1 MRGYNRPMDL
11 SPMLATLV
19 EAPLL
24 KQKGV
29 VYEPKYDGI
38 RALVE
43 LVPGAKGMKAR
54 LWSRNGNEKTAQ
66 FPAIVRAL
74 EAAGRNLDGRTILDG
89 EIVALDERGRPAG
102 FQRLQGRMHL
112 KDARDAERAEAAQPA
127 VLIAFDILREDKQDL
142 TRLPLTERRARLEK
156 LFDRL
161 FRLKAEATGS
171 KEKKAEA
178 TSKKS
183 RGFRLQA
190 EDQVI
195 RLSEQVKDDATA
207 MHARAMKEK
216 WEGLIAKDAAST
228 YQPGR
233 RSPAWRKI
241 KLQQEQEFVIG
252 GWTEPRQTRQYFGA
266 LLLGV
271 NEYGGLKYA
280 GHTGTGFDQKELA
293 RLWKLLKPRETKASP
308 FSEKIKTNETEHWV
322 RPDLVAQIRFT
333 EWTTDGKLRH
343 PVYLGL
349 RDDKGAADVVRE
361 NAAGSSAAPRS
372 IPVASA
378 FPGLSERK
386 RVEGRRK
393 NLDRRKNVD
402 KRKELDGVIEQ
413 LRALEDARKDGELA
427 LPNGDKVKVTN
438 LAKLFWSKLKLT
450 KGDLLRYY
458 VEVSP
463 FILPCVE
470 DRPLVM
476 KRFPNGVD
484 GKAFYQQRSREER
497 PPAGV
502 RIETLEDN
510 LDPISEPDAKRLI
523 GGSLTTLLYMTQMAA
538 ISQDP
543 WFSRVQ
549 SPPDM
554 DHCAIDLDPTDGA
567 TFDKVL
573 DVARWVRDELVSLG
587 VAGFP
592 KTSGASGLHIY
603 IPLPPHTSYESG
615 QLFCQIVATVV
626 ASRHPKV
633 ATVERAVKRRPR
645 GTIYVD
651 FLQNIL
657 GKTLA
662 TAYSARASDYAGVST
677 PLSWKEVDG
686 PIDPRDF
693 TIRTAPAR
701 FREIGDRWKAGL
713 RDARPADLEAVF
725 GKYSKRLGPP

>member
-1 MRGYNRPMDL
+1 
-11 SPMLATLV
+11 MLATLT
-19 EAPLL
+19 EAPPQL

-43 LVPGAKGMKAR
+43 LVPGPKGTKAR

-74 EAAGRNLDGRTILDG
+74 EAAARQLDERAVLDG

-127 VLIAFDILREDKQDL
+127 VLIAFDILREGKQDL
-142 TRLPLTERRARLEK
+142 TRLPLTGRRKRLEA
-156 LFDRL
+156 LFDRI
-161 FRLKAEATGS
+161 FRLKAETTG
-171 KEKKAEA
+171 KKSE
-178 TSKKS
+178 S

-190 EDQVI
+190 EDAVI

-207 MHARAMKEK
+207 LHARAVKEQR
-216 WEGLIAKDAAST
+216 EGLIAKDAAST

-241 KLQQEQEFVIG
+241 KLLQEQEFVIG
-252 GWTEPRQTRQYFGA
+252 GWTESRHTRQYFGA

-271 NEYGGLKYA
+271 NEDGGLKYA
-280 GHTGTGFDQKELA
+280 GHAGTGFDQKELA
-293 RLWKLLKPRETKASP
+293 RVWKLLKARETKTSP
-308 FSEKIKTNETEHWV
+308 FSEKIKTNEPEHWV

-333 EWTTDGKLRH
+333 EWTADGKLRH

-361 NAAGSSAAPRS
+361 SSAEGSALRRKLQGTKKKAGSAPPNS
-372 IPVASA
+372 SPVASA
-378 FPGLSERK
+378 F
-386 RVEGRRK
+386 RRK
-393 NLDRRKNVD
+393 NLD
-402 KRKELDGVIEQ
+402 KRKELDAVIDQ
-413 LRALEDARKDGELA
+413 LRAFEDARKDGELS
-427 LPNGDKVKVTN
+427 LPNGDRLKVTN
-438 LAKLFWSKLKLT
+438 LAKLFWSRLKVT

-502 RIETLEDN
+502 RIETLEDS
-510 LDPISEPDAKRLI
+510 LDPIGEPDAKRLI

-554 DHCAIDLDPTDGA
+554 DYCAIDLDPTDGA

-587 VAGFP
+587 VEGFP
-592 KTSGASGLHIY
+592 KTSGASGLHVY

-633 ATVERAVKRRPR
+633 ATVERMVKRRPR
-645 GTIYVD
+645 GTVYVD

-662 TAYSARASDYAGVST
+662 IAYSARASDYAGVST
-677 PLSWKEVDG
+677 PLTWKEVDG
-686 PIDPRDF
+686 RIDPRDF

-701 FREIGDRWKAGL
+701 FRDVGDLWKSGL
-713 RDARPADLEAVF
+713 REANPADLEAVF
-725 GKYSKRLGPP
+725 SKYST